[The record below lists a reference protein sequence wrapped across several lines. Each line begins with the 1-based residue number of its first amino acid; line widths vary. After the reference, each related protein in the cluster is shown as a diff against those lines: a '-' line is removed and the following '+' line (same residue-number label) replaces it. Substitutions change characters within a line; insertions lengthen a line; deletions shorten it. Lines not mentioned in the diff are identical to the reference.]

1 MQTFTI
7 LVRLIEGELWRY
19 FFEVIDIEVLQASYF
34 GVQVPKHRIV
44 CVTSKAGLVSGNP
57 VILEM
62 ARRNIGG
69 IVNEKALVIGF
80 HCVAREA
87 ELSGFGM
94 REVNGGTEYR
104 RNDRHYEESNEGE
117 DLASPHGGKGRVNS
131 KQSDENDRQYND
143 CGEGVILQ
151 QSSASLSGAPANRRL
166 CLVCR
171 FGLFAAVF

>member
-1 MQTFTI
+1 MSDPHLFVGRFFLERSSVRVTMQTFTI

-69 IVNEKALVIGF
+69 IVNEKALAIGF

-117 DLASPHGGKGRVNS
+117 DLVPRTAVR
-131 KQSDENDRQYND
+131 
-143 CGEGVILQ
+143 EG
-151 QSSASLSGAPANRRL
+151 
-166 CLVCR
+166 
-171 FGLFAAVF
+171 